1 MYSPSEYRSYPIS
14 SSWLLLG
21 ILANSLRIFIFI
33 LKLSFSGSL
42 SMMNIRD
49 YFSINKT
56 KTSNKIK
63 ILDLLGFEPDIEI
76 DSSQYQVDIVDES
89 ISAEQQTFEELISST
104 EDLIVEVKKP
114 SIETYLDTA
123 ESDSLEAPT
132 DTFNPLKIT
141 EQIQRVWSDL
151 ESRRQWVLPTFI
163 GLSTVL
169 VIFIAVNS
177 YLDYRNTQTE
187 IIEDAIVVTSNSN
200 ELIDLLPTLIE
211 ISTNTFYSKYDVSN
225 ASANLQQIESSLIE
239 YRANLE
245 SRNDLDNKSTVID
258 NLNNVFLLV
267 NELDL
272 VITYRILISEVLIY
286 GELPVDEDQINID
299 ELTIELSGIIAQ
311 SKVNFSNLPEIEE
324 FNNHKN
330 LVEVALVTA
339 EDLHGR
345 YLAALRNNEYDVA
358 KSIVSA
364 INLNKSTEI
373 KAFENALEDFNN
385 KSLNAYNNFED
396 LP

>member
-1 MYSPSEYRSYPIS
+1 MI
-14 SSWLLLG
+14 
-21 ILANSLRIFIFI
+21 
-33 LKLSFSGSL
+33 
-42 SMMNIRD
+42 NIRD

-76 DSSQYQVDIVDES
+76 DSSQYKLDTIEES

-114 SIETYLDTA
+114 SIETYLSTA
-123 ESDSLEAPT
+123 ESNSLEAPT

-151 ESRRQWVLPTFI
+151 ESRKRWVLPTFI
-163 GLSTVL
+163 GLSTVI
-169 VIFIAVNS
+169 VIFISINS

-272 VITYRILISEVLIY
+272 VITYRILISEMLIY
-286 GELPVDEDQINID
+286 GELPVDEDRINID

-324 FNNHKN
+324 FNNHRN
-330 LVEVALVTA
+330 LVEVALLTA

-373 KAFENALEDFNN
+373 KAFENSLEDFNN

>member
-1 MYSPSEYRSYPIS
+1 
-14 SSWLLLG
+14 
-21 ILANSLRIFIFI
+21 
-33 LKLSFSGSL
+33 
-42 SMMNIRD
+42 MMNIRD

-56 KTSNKIK
+56 KTTNKIK

-76 DSSQYQVDIVDES
+76 DSTQYNADVQVDS
-89 ISAEQQTFEELISST
+89 ISTEQQSFEELISAT
-104 EDLIVEVKKP
+104 EDLVVEVKKP
-114 SIETYLDTA
+114 SIETYLDTS
-123 ESDSLEAPT
+123 ESNSTETPT
-132 DTFNPLKIT
+132 DTFNPLRIT
-141 EQIQRVWSDL
+141 EQIQKVWSDL

-163 GLSTVL
+163 GISTL
-169 VIFIAVNS
+169 LIIFISVNS
-177 YLDYRNTQTE
+177 YIDYRNNQTE
-187 IIEDAIVVTSNSN
+187 IIEDAIIVTSNSN

-239 YRANLE
+239 YRTNLE
-245 SRNDLDNKSTVID
+245 SRNDIENKDEVLN
-258 NLNNVFLLV
+258 NLNDIFILV

-272 VITYRILISEVLIY
+272 VITYRILISEVLVY
-286 GELPVDEDQINID
+286 GNLPAEDGEINID
-299 ELTIELSGIIAQ
+299 EITIELSGIIAQ

-324 FNNHKN
+324 FNNHRN
-330 LVEVALVTA
+330 LVEVAIVTA

-345 YLAALRNNEYDVA
+345 YLASLRNNEFDVA
-358 KSIVSA
+358 KSIVST

-385 KSLNAYNNFED
+385 KSLNAYNNFDD

>member
-1 MYSPSEYRSYPIS
+1 
-14 SSWLLLG
+14 
-21 ILANSLRIFIFI
+21 
-33 LKLSFSGSL
+33 
-42 SMMNIRD
+42 MMNIRD

-56 KTSNKIK
+56 KTTNKIK

-76 DSSQYQVDIVDES
+76 DSSQYKENIVDES
-89 ISAEQQTFEELISST
+89 INTEQQTFEELISST
-104 EDLIVEVKKP
+104 EDLINKSKKP
-114 SIETYLDTA
+114 SIETYLDIA
-123 ESDSLEAPT
+123 ESNTLEAAT

-151 ESRRQWVLPTFI
+151 ESRRQWVVPTFL

-169 VIFIAVNS
+169 VILISVNS
-177 YLDYRNTQTE
+177 YLDYRNNQTE
-187 IIEDAIVVTSNSN
+187 IIEEAIVVTSNSN
-200 ELIDLLPTLIE
+200 ELINLLPTLIE

-245 SRNDLDNKSTVID
+245 SRNDINNKEIVLN

-272 VITYRILISEVLIY
+272 VITYRILISEVLVY
-286 GELPVDEDQINID
+286 GNLPVEEDQINID

-311 SKVNFSNLPEIEE
+311 SKVNFSKLPEIEE
-324 FNNHKN
+324 FNNHRN

-373 KAFENALEDFNN
+373 KAFENSLEDFNN

>member
-1 MYSPSEYRSYPIS
+1 
-14 SSWLLLG
+14 
-21 ILANSLRIFIFI
+21 
-33 LKLSFSGSL
+33 
-42 SMMNIRD
+42 MMNIRD

-114 SIETYLDTA
+114 SIETYLDTV
-123 ESDSLEAPT
+123 ESDSLEAST

-151 ESRRQWVLPTFI
+151 ESRRRWVLPTFI

-169 VIFIAVNS
+169 VIFISVNS

-324 FNNHKN
+324 FNNHRN

-373 KAFENALEDFNN
+373 KAFENSLQDFNN

>member
-1 MYSPSEYRSYPIS
+1 
-14 SSWLLLG
+14 
-21 ILANSLRIFIFI
+21 
-33 LKLSFSGSL
+33 
-42 SMMNIRD
+42 MMNIRD

-56 KTSNKIK
+56 KRSNKIK

-89 ISAEQQTFEELISST
+89 ISAELKTFEELISST

-151 ESRRQWVLPTFI
+151 ESRRQWVLPAFI

-169 VIFIAVNS
+169 VIFISVNS

-324 FNNHKN
+324 FNNHRN

-385 KSLNAYNNFED
+385 KSLNAYNNFEN

>member
-1 MYSPSEYRSYPIS
+1 
-14 SSWLLLG
+14 
-21 ILANSLRIFIFI
+21 
-33 LKLSFSGSL
+33 
-42 SMMNIRD
+42 MMNIRD

-63 ILDLLGFEPDIEI
+63 ILGLLGFEPDIEI

-89 ISAEQQTFEELISST
+89 IR
-104 EDLIVEVKKP
+104 
-114 SIETYLDTA
+114 
-123 ESDSLEAPT
+123 
-132 DTFNPLKIT
+132 IT
-141 EQIQRVWSDL
+141 EQIQKVWSDL

-163 GLSTVL
+163 GISSLL
-169 VIFIAVNS
+169 IIFISVNS
-177 YLDYRNTQTE
+177 YIDYRNNQTE
-187 IIEDAIVVTSNSN
+187 IIEDAIIVTSNSN

-239 YRANLE
+239 YRTNLE
-245 SRNDLDNKSTVID
+245 SRNDIENKDEVLN
-258 NLNNVFLLV
+258 NLNDIFILV

-272 VITYRILISEVLIY
+272 VITYRILISEVLVY
-286 GELPVDEDQINID
+286 GNLPAEDGEINID
-299 ELTIELSGIIAQ
+299 EITIELSGIIAQ
-311 SKVNFSNLPEIEE
+311 SKVNFTNLPEIEE
-324 FNNHKN
+324 FNNHRN
-330 LVEVALVTA
+330 LVEVAIVTA

-345 YLAALRNNEYDVA
+345 YLASLRNNEFDVA
-358 KSIVSA
+358 KSIVST

-385 KSLNAYNNFED
+385 KSLNAYNNFDD

>member
-1 MYSPSEYRSYPIS
+1 
-14 SSWLLLG
+14 
-21 ILANSLRIFIFI
+21 
-33 LKLSFSGSL
+33 
-42 SMMNIRD
+42 MMNIRD
-49 YFSINKT
+49 YFSRNKT
-56 KTSNKIK
+56 KTANKIK
-63 ILDLLGFEPDIEI
+63 ILELLGFEPDIEI
-76 DSSQYQVDIVDES
+76 NSLQFEISDNKETISS
-89 ISAEQQTFEELISST
+89 EQQTFEELISIT
-104 EDLIVEVKKP
+104 EDIYVEVKKP
-114 SIETYLDTA
+114 SIVSYLDTG
-123 ESDSLEAPT
+123 ETSSMEAPT
-132 DTFNPLKIT
+132 DTFNPSKIT

-151 ESRRQWVLPTFI
+151 ETRRKWVLPTFI
-163 GLSTVL
+163 GISTL
-169 VIFIAVNS
+169 FVIFVSINT
-177 YLDYRNTQTE
+177 YLNYKNAQTE

-200 ELIDLLPTLIE
+200 ELIDMLPTLIE

-239 YRANLE
+239 YRTNLE
-245 SRNDLDNKSTVID
+245 SRNDIDNKENVLN

-286 GELPVDEDQINID
+286 EVLPVEENQINID
-299 ELTIELSGIIAQ
+299 QLTIELSGIIAQ
-311 SKVNFSNLPEIEE
+311 SKVNFSNLPEIDE

-330 LVEVALVTA
+330 LVEIALVTA

-345 YLAALRNNEYDVA
+345 YLAALRNSEFEVA

-373 KAFENALEDFNN
+373 KAFENSLEEFNN
-385 KSLNAYNNFED
+385 KSLNTYNNFED